1 MRGLEIAPNPIRESA
16 RITFALAAD
25 SRVTLEIFDLSGR
38 AVATL
43 LWDVPLPAG
52 PNTVELSRP
61 DLPVGVYLTRLRA
74 GAVATT
80 RKLLVV
86 R

>member
-1 MRGLEIAPNPIRESA
+1 M
-16 RITFALAAD
+16 ALISFSLPAD
-25 SRVTLEIFDLSGR
+25 ARVTLEVFDLSGR

-43 LWDVPLPAG
+43 LRDVPFPAG
-52 PNTVELSRP
+52 RHAVEFRRR
-61 DLPVGVYLTRLRA
+61 DLPVGMYLGRLRA
-74 GAVATT
+74 GTLVTT